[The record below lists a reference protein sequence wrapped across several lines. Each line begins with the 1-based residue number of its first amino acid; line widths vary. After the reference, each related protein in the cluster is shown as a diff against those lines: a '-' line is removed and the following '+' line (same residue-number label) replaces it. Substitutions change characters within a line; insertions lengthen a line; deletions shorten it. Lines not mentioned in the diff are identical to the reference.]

1 MEPHHDAPPS
11 GDLSAL
17 AWVHDELRRTLEG
30 AHKALRRFFKE
41 AQASAGADVDVID
54 PSILRGARQQ
64 LHQGA
69 GALELVGLPAAA
81 KLLRASEAAVQ
92 RMAARPTQAD
102 PSAVEKIERASF
114 ALLDYIGRRLA
125 GKPVPA
131 VALFPQYRVVQE
143 LAGADRIHPADLWSI
158 DWDWRD
164 LGSEP
169 VAGRAADAQARVDY
183 EILLLAL
190 MRGDAQAAP
199 ARASDLFAALA
210 AGAGA
215 SDLRALWQLAAAFF
229 EGQAHGLVRRDVYT
243 KRVASRLL
251 AQLRVCE
258 RAAANGGVPDLSQR
272 LAEDLLFFCAQV
284 RGPLD
289 GLPRLAAVRKGYGL
303 ETSAPAVDYE
313 AARLGRFDPAWVA
326 QARKRLAAA
335 KDAWSAVA
343 GDDMHRIGGLAE
355 QFSLVGDSLERL
367 HANGSALAHA
377 LNDAAARTMK
387 EKRAPS
393 PELAMEVA
401 TAMLSID
408 ATLEDAEFD
417 HADLGARLL
426 RLAERIGRAG
436 RGESPGPLEGWMED
450 LYRRVSDRQTMGSV
464 VHELQVALAESEKAI
479 DQYFRKPDDPAVLVP
494 VPQQLAAMRGVL
506 SVLGIEPAMQVV
518 VRMRDEI
525 ESLIAGGLSAEQ
537 AARERRFERL
547 AGNLGAL
554 GFLIDMLSVQPHL
567 AKSLFVFDARE
578 GTLSP
583 MMGRRATLSGFGGLD
598 PVTPAQQL
606 VERALSLAV
615 TAAGDEMPI
624 EDVTA
629 ELDRIAQDALMAD
642 QPALAASM
650 AKARAA
656 LNRAEQPDDVALARN
671 QIAEVLSDFVIT
683 ASEPMGLEP
692 ELAVPA
698 PATPPAPA
706 PQPAAAVSPPAP
718 PPAPVAELEGDD
730 EMRGIFLE
738 EAREVVQEARE
749 ALTQLAAAA
758 DDLPALAAVRRA
770 FHTLKGSSRM
780 VGLAEFGEAAWAC
793 EQLYNARLADSSR
806 ADEPL
811 LALTSQC
818 IDYFSGWV
826 EALGDRRDAGHR
838 AAAVASSADAM
849 RLYGQWVPVAA
860 PAQADL
866 ARAPS
871 LPMDLPS
878 AADLELP
885 AVEPEAPQPLAATLA
900 VSAEPPQR
908 GFEQTQVLPR
918 IDFDTFPAVEP
929 VPSAQPVAALAP
941 IELVFDESPSPSVQP
956 LAEPI
961 SSVGGM
967 PAVDLPILDLQVPE
981 QSFSAG
987 GEAGF
992 APVIEV
998 DQRLPELPEVADLGP
1013 TPPSRPFMFGSLTA
1027 EPQELEWPTTELSSG
1042 EALVPESMGGEAFA
1056 VEAEAIEPVVPEW
1069 ADLAAAA
1076 APPDEAAEPVGEPPA
1091 AGPFDVPA
1099 HVEATGEPAGQTV
1112 AEAPATEAVAAPM
1125 VDAAG
1130 EPPAQAPAV
1139 AEEPVKR
1146 IGTLEVSIPLFNIFL
1161 NEADEWSRRLVTEM
1175 AEWALEL
1182 HRPPGEPAISHA
1194 HALAGSSAAVGFA
1207 ALSALARTVEHGLER
1222 IQEIG
1227 RGTADEARLFGG
1239 AADEIR
1245 RLLHQFAAGFL
1256 KEPEPQLL
1264 ASLAEH
1270 EAEATLR
1277 LLAQREQAAS
1287 AEDSLLA
1294 SLSQAGPEEPR
1305 VPTPAEPPVA
1315 ARPEPVAAPAVVPAA
1330 SSPPVP
1336 APAMQA
1342 EPIDGVDEDI
1352 DAIDAV
1358 DADLFPIF
1366 EEEAQELLP
1375 QLAARIGDWLQ
1386 RPGDAALAT
1395 GCMRTLHTLKGG
1407 ARLAGAM
1414 RLGEMAHRM
1423 ESAIEGEIAR
1433 ALRGEGETTAADIEQ
1448 LQAKVD
1454 ALAAMLDALRQ
1465 RDVSLPVAEPV
1476 AAMAAAA
1483 WPPTDVAHPAMRA
1496 EPVPDEPAQSAAAQG
1511 EAAPTPRGDVE
1522 PAPID
1527 WTRFAAAAGT
1537 STLQAVPVVGSTV
1550 PERRGDHRPGSTGSV
1565 VRVRAPLL
1573 ERLVNHAG
1581 EVSIR
1586 RARIESEVTQARS
1599 SLGDLVDNLERMRG
1613 QLRELEVQA
1622 ETQIASRIEAAKAT
1636 SQEFDPL
1643 EMDRFTRF
1651 QELTRMM
1658 AESLND
1664 VATVQRALQ
1673 RTIQATEDELAAQAR
1688 LTRDLQ
1694 DDLLRTR
1701 MVEFDGLADRLYRVV
1716 RLAAKETGKQVRMD
1730 IVGGT
1735 IEIDR
1740 GVLDRMTGAFE
1751 HLLRNCVTHG
1761 IEMPEVRTAAG
1772 KDASGTIT
1780 LTLTHEGNEV
1790 AVEVRDDGGG
1800 LDLAAI
1806 RARAEALG
1814 LREPGQPASDD
1825 ELAQLI
1831 FTPGFSTAAAVT
1843 ELAGRGIGMDVVR
1856 SEVAAL
1862 GGRVETH
1869 TTRGAGTTF
1878 KLVLPLTTAVTQVVV
1893 VRCGG
1898 ISVAVPS
1905 TLVEIVRRATPAEV
1919 EAAYA
1924 GGVFV
1929 LAERSLPFYGLGA
1942 LLQQGGPGVEAG
1954 LRSVP
1959 VVVVRS
1965 AQQSIALHVD
1975 EVIGN
1980 QEVVVKNLGPQ
1991 LSRMP
1996 GLVGI
2001 TLLASG
2007 AVMLIYNPVALA
2019 TLYGEQAQAAAR
2031 TARLAAPVAAVPLAD
2046 EEPVARAPLVLVV
2059 DDSLTV
2065 RRVTQRLLQREGY
2078 RVVLAKDGLDALE
2091 RLAEE
2096 RPAVVLSDIEMPRM
2110 DGFDLVRN
2118 MRSDVA
2124 LAGLPVIMITSRIA
2138 QKHRDYAAQLGV
2150 DHYLGKPYSE
2160 EELISLLARYTRVE
2174 AAT

>member
-1 MEPHHDAPPS
+1 METRHDASPS

-17 AWVHDELRRTLEG
+17 AWVHDELRRTIES

-92 RMAARPTQAD
+92 RMASRPAQAD

-164 LGSEP
+164 IGTEP

-199 ARASDLFAALA
+199 TRASDLFAALA
-210 AGAGA
+210 AGAGS
-215 SDLRALWQLAAAFF
+215 SDLRSLWQLAAAFF

-258 RAAANGGVPDLSQR
+258 RAAVNGGVPDLSQR
-272 LAEDLLFFCAQV
+272 LAEDLLFFCAQA
-284 RGPLD
+284 RGHLD
-289 GLPRLAAVRKGYGL
+289 GLPRLSAVRKAYGL
-303 ETSAPAVDYE
+303 EASAPSVDYE

-355 QFSLVGDSLERL
+355 LFSLVGDSLERL
-367 HANGSALAHA
+367 HASGSALAHA

-417 HADLGARLL
+417 HPDLGARLL
-426 RLAERIGRAG
+426 RLAERIGRASH
-436 RGESPGPLEGWMED
+436 GESPGPLEGWMED

-479 DQYFRKPDDPAVLVP
+479 DQYFRKPDDTTVLVP

-598 PVTPAQQL
+598 PITPAQQL

-624 EDVTA
+624 EHVTA

-698 PATPPAPA
+698 PA
-706 PQPAAAVSPPAP
+706 PQPVAVAAPPAP

-738 EAREVVQEARE
+738 EAREVVQQARE
-749 ALTQLAAAA
+749 ALAQLAGSAN
-758 DDLPALAAVRRA
+758 DLSALTAVRRA

-793 EQLYNARLADSSR
+793 EQLYNARLADTAH

-811 LALTSQC
+811 LALTGQC
-818 IDYFSGWV
+818 VDYFAGWV
-826 EALGDRRDAGHR
+826 DALGDRRDAGHH
-838 AAAVASSADAM
+838 AAAVATPADAM
-849 RLYGQWVPVAA
+849 RLHGQWVPVAA
-860 PAQADL
+860 PAAQDL
-866 ARAPS
+866 AREPS

-885 AVEPEAPQPLAATLA
+885 PVEPEAPQPLAATLA
-900 VSAEPPQR
+900 VPAEPPQR
-908 GFEQTQVLPR
+908 GFEETQVLPR
-918 IDFDTFPAVEP
+918 IDFDALPAIETMA
-929 VPSAQPVAALAP
+929 SAQPAAAVAP
-941 IELVFDESPSPSVQP
+941 IELVFDEQPAPSVQP
-956 LAEPI
+956 LVEPV
-961 SSVGGM
+961 SGFGSM
-967 PAVDLPILDLQVPE
+967 PPVDLPILDLEVPE
-981 QSFSAG
+981 ESFSDG
-987 GEAGF
+987 RETES
-992 APVIEV
+992 APAVELE
-998 DQRLPELPEVADLGP
+998 QRLPELPQEAFGESPQSGP
-1013 TPPSRPFMFGSLTA
+1013 FVFDTLTA
-1027 EPQELEWPTTELSSG
+1027 EPQELEWPTTELATG
-1042 EALVPESMGGEAFA
+1042 ETLVPELTGVEAFT
-1056 VEAEAIEPVVPEW
+1056 VEAETAEPVTAEW
-1069 ADLAAAA
+1069 VDLAAPSAQ
-1076 APPDEAAEPVGEPPA
+1076 PDEAVEPVGEQPAGGQPAVPAPVEAAVESVAQTLAELPA
-1091 AGPFDVPA
+1091 A
-1099 HVEATGEPAGQTV
+1099 
-1112 AEAPATEAVAAPM
+1112 
-1125 VDAAG
+1125 
-1130 EPPAQAPAV
+1130 
-1139 AEEPVKR
+1139 EEQVKR
-1146 IGTLEVSIPLFNIFL
+1146 IGTLDVSIPLFNIFL

-1182 HRPPGEPAISHA
+1182 HRPPGEQAIAHA
-1194 HALAGSSAAVGFA
+1194 HSLAGSSAAVGYT
-1207 ALSALARTVEHGLER
+1207 ALSALARAVEHGLER
-1222 IQEIG
+1222 VQEIG
-1227 RGTADEARLFGG
+1227 RGTVDEARLYGV

-1245 RLLHQFAAGFL
+1245 SLLHQFAAGFL
-1256 KEPEPQLL
+1256 RSPDPQLL

-1270 EAEATLR
+1270 EAEATVR
-1277 LLAQREQAAS
+1277 LLAQREQAAA

-1294 SLSQAGPEEPR
+1294 ALPQAGPEVAQ
-1305 VPTPAEPPVA
+1305 VPTLAEPLAA
-1315 ARPEPVAAPAVVPAA
+1315 ARPEPVAAPAAAPAA

-1465 RDVSLPVAEPV
+1465 RDVPPPVAGPV
-1476 AAMAAAA
+1476 AAMPAALR
-1483 WPPTDVAHPAMRA
+1483 PSVDVAGVAMPP
-1496 EPVPDEPAQSAAAQG
+1496 EPVPLEPTQPIEVHG
-1511 EAAPTPRGDVE
+1511 EAAPTARRAVE

-1527 WTRFAAAAGT
+1527 WARFAAAAGT
-1537 STLQAVPVVGSTV
+1537 STLHAAPVAGSAA
-1550 PERRGDHRPGSTGSV
+1550 PERRSDHRPGSTSGV

-1599 SLGDLVDNLERMRG
+1599 SLADLVDNLERMRG

-1622 ETQIASRIEAAKAT
+1622 ETQISSRIEAAKAS
-1636 SQEFDPL
+1636 SQDFDPL

-1651 QELTRMM
+1651 QEVTRML
-1658 AESLND
+1658 AESVND
-1664 VATVQRALQ
+1664 VATVQRSLQ

-1701 MVEFDGLADRLYRVV
+1701 MVEFDGMADRLYRVV
-1716 RLAAKETGKQVRMD
+1716 RLAAKETGKQVRLD

-1761 IEMPEVRTAAG
+1761 IEMPDVRTAAG
-1772 KDASGTIT
+1772 KDAAGAIT
-1780 LTLTHEGNEV
+1780 VTLTHEGNEV

-1800 LDLAAI
+1800 LDLQTI
-1806 RARAEALG
+1806 RARAQAMGLLEA
-1814 LREPGQPASDD
+1814 GQPASDD

-1869 TTRGAGTTF
+1869 TSRGVGTTF

-1893 VRCGG
+1893 VRCSA
-1898 ISVAVPS
+1898 ISVAIPS
-1905 TLVEIVRRATPAEV
+1905 TLVEVVKRAIPAEV

-1924 GGVFV
+1924 GGVYV
-1929 LAERSLPFYGLGA
+1929 MGDRSLPFYWLGA
-1942 LLQQGGPGVEAG
+1942 LLQQGGHGVEAG

-1975 EVIGN
+1975 EVVGN

-2031 TARLAAPVAAVPLAD
+2031 TARLAAPTAAVPLAD

-2078 RVVLAKDGLDALE
+2078 RVVLAKDGLEALE

-2160 EELISLLARYTRVE
+2160 EELIALLARYTRVE

>member
-11 GDLSAL
+11 SDLSAL

-92 RMAARPTQAD
+92 RMAARPAQAD

-164 LGSEP
+164 LRPEP

-229 EGQAHGLVRRDVYT
+229 EGQAQGLVRRDVYT

-303 ETSAPAVDYE
+303 ETNAPAVDYE

-479 DQYFRKPDDPAVLVP
+479 DQYFRKPDDTAVLVP

-624 EDVTA
+624 EHVTA

-698 PATPPAPA
+698 PT
-706 PQPAAAVSPPAP
+706 PQPAAVIAPPAP

-758 DDLPALAAVRRA
+758 DDLPALTAVRRA

-793 EQLYNARLADSSR
+793 EQLYNARLADSPR

-818 IDYFSGWV
+818 IDYFAGWV
-826 EALGDRRDAGHR
+826 DALGDRRDAGHR

-849 RLYGQWVPVAA
+849 RLHGQWMPVAA

-885 AVEPEAPQPLAATLA
+885 PVEPEAPQPLAATLA
-900 VSAEPPQR
+900 VPAEPAQR
-908 GFEQTQVLPR
+908 GFEETQVLPR
-918 IDFDTFPAVEP
+918 IDFDTLPAVEP
-929 VPSAQPVAALAP
+929 VPSAQPVEALAP
-941 IELVFDESPSPSVQP
+941 IELVFDEQPAPSVQP
-956 LAEPI
+956 LAEP
-961 SSVGGM
+961 SVGGM
-967 PAVDLPILDLQVPE
+967 AAVDLPILDVQVPE
-981 QSFSAG
+981 ESFGSGG
-987 GEAGF
+987 GEAES
-992 APVIEV
+992 APVVEV
-998 DQRLPELPEVADLGP
+998 EQRLPELPEVADLGQ
-1013 TPPSRPFMFGSLTA
+1013 TPPGGPFVFGSLTT
-1027 EPQELEWPTTELSSG
+1027 EPQELEWPTTELATG
-1042 EALVPESMGGEAFA
+1042 EALGSESMGGEAFA
-1056 VEAEAIEPVVPEW
+1056 AETEAIEPVVPEW
-1069 ADLAAAA
+1069 VDLAAAA
-1076 APPDEAAEPVGEPPA
+1076 AQPAEAAEPVGEPPDV
-1091 AGPFDVPA
+1091 GPPDVPA
-1099 HVEATGEPAGQTV
+1099 HVESTGELAGQTP
-1112 AEAPATEAVAAPM
+1112 AEVPAIEAVAAPV
-1125 VDAAG
+1125 VDAAA
-1130 EPPAQAPAV
+1130 EPPAQALAAPAV

-1146 IGTLEVSIPLFNIFL
+1146 IGALEVSIPLFNIFL

-1175 AEWALEL
+1175 GEWALEL

-1194 HALAGSSAAVGFA
+1194 HSLAGSSAAVGFA

-1222 IQEIG
+1222 VQEIG
-1227 RGTADEARLFGG
+1227 RGTADEARLFGV

-1256 KEPEPQLL
+1256 KEPDPQLL

-1277 LLAQREQAAS
+1277 LLAQRERAAT

-1294 SLSQAGPEEPR
+1294 ALSQEGPEEPL
-1305 VPTPAEPPVA
+1305 VPTLAEPPA
-1315 ARPEPVAAPAVVPAA
+1315 AAQPEPVAAPAAGPAA

-1352 DAIDAV
+1352 DAVDAV

-1476 AAMAAAA
+1476 AAVAAAA
-1483 WPPTDVAHPAMRA
+1483 RPPTEVAHPAMRA

-1511 EAAPTPRGDVE
+1511 EAAPAPRGAAE
-1522 PAPID
+1522 PAAID

-1550 PERRGDHRPGSTGSV
+1550 PERRSDHRPGSAGSV

-1586 RARIESEVTQARS
+1586 RARIESEVMQARS

-1651 QELTRMM
+1651 QEVTRMM

-1664 VATVQRALQ
+1664 VATVQRSLQ

-1716 RLAAKETGKQVRMD
+1716 RQAAKETGKQVRMD

-1761 IEMPEVRTAAG
+1761 IEMPEVRAAAG

-1814 LREPGQPASDD
+1814 LREAGQPASDD

-1869 TTRGAGTTF
+1869 TTRGVGTTF

-1893 VRCGG
+1893 VRCGS

-1942 LLQQGGPGVEAG
+1942 LLQQGGHGVEPG

-2019 TLYGEQAQAAAR
+2019 TLYGEQAQTAAR
-2031 TARLAAPVAAVPLAD
+2031 AARLAAPAAAVPLAD